1 MFSDIRL
8 SPRRPYAIIALS
20 RRSGIMTDFCRA
32 GAIYITKRSMQ
43 MIKKFFEEFKK
54 FISKGN
60 VMDMAVGIIIGG
72 AFTSI
77 VSSLVNDIINPVLGL
92 FGGMNFDQLAW
103 NITGDVTLYYGKFI
117 TAVVNFLIMAL
128 IVFLL
133 VKVMNTAM
141 SRIHKEEP
149 PKTPTTKTCPFCKSE
164 IAIAATRCPH
174 CTSQLEDSAAKE

>member
-1 MFSDIRL
+1 
-8 SPRRPYAIIALS
+8 
-20 RRSGIMTDFCRA
+20 
-32 GAIYITKRSMQ
+32 

-133 VKVMNTAM
+133 VKIMNTAM

-149 PKTPTTKTCPFCKSE
+149 PKAPTTRTCPFCRSE

-174 CTSQLEDSAAKE
+174 CTSQLEDNDTPKTE